1 MHTLI
6 EYLDGIEDDGCRDI
20 THDIIET
27 FINKYSD
34 ELMKGHERE
43 YTKEWLEIKIA
54 GRLLFLLWRV
64 FEYDLSQDGERYV
77 FFASDGGNSGISV
90 EAKDPDG
97 NAVPLSVWSEAKAED
112 ILSSCICDDESTRR
126 NITEVISDIIRNTLW
141 KECEL

>member
-1 MHTLI
+1 MYTLI

-20 THDIIET
+20 THDIIEA

-54 GRLLFLLWRV
+54 GRLLFLLWHV
-64 FEYDLSQDGERYV
+64 FEYDISPGGERYV
-77 FFASDGGNSGISV
+77 FFASDNGDGGINTGAKDQGGNV
-90 EAKDPDG
+90 
-97 NAVPLSVWSEAKAED
+97 VPLSVWSAAKTEY
-112 ILSSCICDDESTRR
+112 ILSSFIDDDELTNG
-126 NITEVISDIIRNTLW
+126 NIIEVISDIIRNTLW

>member
-6 EYLDGIEDDGCRDI
+6 EYLDGIEDDGCRDM
-20 THDIIET
+20 TNDIIKT

-77 FFASDGGNSGISV
+77 FFASDDGNSGISA
-90 EAKDPDG
+90 EAKGPDG
-97 NAVPLSVWSEAKAED
+97 NAVPLSVWSAAKAED
-112 ILSSCICDDESTRR
+112 ILSSFIDEDELTSG
-126 NITEVISDIIRNTLW
+126 NIIEVISDIIRNTLW